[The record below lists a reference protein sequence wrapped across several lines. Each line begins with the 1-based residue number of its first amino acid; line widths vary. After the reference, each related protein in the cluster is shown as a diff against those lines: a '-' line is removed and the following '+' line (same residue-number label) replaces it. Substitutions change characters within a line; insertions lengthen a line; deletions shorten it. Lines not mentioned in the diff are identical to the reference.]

1 MQNNNSLGA
10 ESFHVFFC
18 VITYRVLPVSPWEWF
33 TLTSSFVLEST
44 GRANPRQVYKS
55 FSKGHW
61 LTGIGPP
68 LVGMAPLHND
78 QDIKK
83 LEKKVMVFAGIQFLL
98 AGVCLSALQLQL
110 SNCKTQFLHVSSR
123 LKKKY
128 SSEIFHNFNIII
140 GVMNIN
146 EYILYNS
153 CGKYFIDVC
162 LYENFYNYT
171 YKYMYL
177 CYTVGWRNS
186 LQNYSRPSTSDWSYR
201 NIFIAHNYW

>member
-1 MQNNNSLGA
+1 M
-10 ESFHVFFC
+10 
-18 VITYRVLPVSPWEWF
+18 
-33 TLTSSFVLEST
+33 
-44 GRANPRQVYKS
+44 
-55 FSKGHW
+55 
-61 LTGIGPP
+61 
-68 LVGMAPLHND
+68 GMAPLHND

-110 SNCKTQFLHVSSR
+110 FNCKTQFLHVSSR

-162 LYENFYNYT
+162 LY
-171 YKYMYL
+171 
-177 CYTVGWRNS
+177 
-186 LQNYSRPSTSDWSYR
+186 
-201 NIFIAHNYW
+201 